1 MAQNESYDAKKFIHD
16 TNVIRMSY
24 NHADSF
30 CCEDFG
36 NARKYL
42 SNVAL
47 CEYAE
52 CCTVFPRFEP
62 VWEESQIPGNWLGR
76 ESLIGVAA
84 NSLRSYDKETRIK
97 SLELGL
103 EVRQAVYGA
112 FMALYDFSD
121 GEKDYDSL
129 LEAKKTLWELVSGY
143 DEKLFNELQKKK

>member
-1 MAQNESYDAKKFIHD
+1 MVVELPMQLQGLTSSLKEKHSQPSENDFAAGGTRDSC
-16 TNVIRMSY
+16 MS
-24 NHADSF
+24 HLL
-30 CCEDFG
+30 
-36 NARKYL
+36 K
-42 SNVAL
+42 
-47 CEYAE
+47 
-52 CCTVFPRFEP
+52 
-62 VWEESQIPGNWLGR
+62 
-76 ESLIGVAA
+76 
-84 NSLRSYDKETRIK
+84 IK